1 MKRFV
6 LALLTLVCGCVF
18 VCAEPVKVGYYDRI
32 DGKADKDLKDVL
44 CAIIRPHTAI
54 PYGSGANSTWEV
66 FYYSDRD
73 TVTGKCMDM
82 YCDDWKVLSSPGQVA
97 AGCNIEHSFAK
108 SWWGGSKNDAYKD
121 CYHLNPS
128 NSNAN
133 SSRSNYPLGVPTH
146 EIEYSGS
153 LTVGKCCPAGCSEYF
168 HVFMPKDEYKGDFA
182 RAYFYMATCY
192 GHDAQGN
199 CPDLKANSKKNYPG
213 WRIDNKDVGSYY
225 AMRNDS
231 YLEFQ
236 DWEIDVLLAWHR
248 QDPVSSKELQRINAV
263 SDFQH
268 NRNPFID
275 YPELVEFIWGNKRGQ
290 RVDFQQL
297 QFTGDSTLLPDTS
310 GTHHEEVEFEL
321 LQPIDISA
329 LGFTANW
336 QAPEEMDC
344 FTLDVFTKTTSATES
359 DTILN
364 VDLVSETSPHITLSG
379 KTYNNEN
386 GIRLG
391 TTKGEG
397 TLTIT
402 GLSIGA
408 EAVLTI
414 KAYAFHADENLL
426 RVSADGEEL
435 EIIELSTSGT
445 EANIEIPM
453 GVKQIVLSQATAGKR
468 VIISAITLVSGGVKE
483 HTTSLSGYPV
493 EVDGT
498 AYTVDLAEHI
508 DTLYYSVTPCG
519 TSETLSDWV
528 ELPMPEDVSL
538 TEIVPTCEKVLRRG
552 QLFILRGGKY
562 YSIAGQVVDMDKF

>member
-6 LALLTLVCGCVF
+6 LALLTIVCGCVF

-32 DGKADKDLKDVL
+32 DGKADEDLKDVL
-44 CAIIRPHTAI
+44 RAIIRPHTAI

-128 NSNAN
+128 NSTAN
-133 SSRSNYPLGVPTH
+133 SSRGNYPLGVPTRDVK
-146 EIEYSGS
+146 YAGS
-153 LTVGKCCPAGCSEYF
+153 LTVGKCCPTGYSEYF
-168 HVFMPKDEYKGDFA
+168 DVFMPKDEYKGDFA

-192 GHDAQGN
+192 GN
-199 CPDLKANSKKNYPG
+199 ELT
-213 WRIDNKDVGSYY
+213 WRMDNEGVGSYY
-225 AMRNDS
+225 AMDNDS
-231 YLEFQ
+231 YLEFKQ
-236 DWEIDVLLAWHR
+236 WEIDVLLAWHR

-275 YPELVEFIWGNKRGQ
+275 YPELVEFIWGNKQGKQ
-290 RVDFQQL
+290 VDIQQL
-297 QFTGDSTLLPDTS
+297 KFTGDSTLLPDTS

-364 VDLVSETSPHITLSG
+364 VDLVSKTSPHIMFSG
-379 KTYNNEN
+379 KTYNDEK

-414 KAYAFHADENLL
+414 KAYAYRADENLL

-445 EANIEIPM
+445 EANIEIPT

-498 AYTVDLAEHI
+498 AYTVELAEHI